1 MRIAA
6 SALWVGLGLVMAILV
21 PGWPP
26 FLSLAMVIEGHLVFI
41 GGKVGL
47 AAAVLG
53 AGAFG
58 LWIAFVA
65 GVTLFIWPDWQR
77 NWYTWYLA
85 LIPAVI
91 VGVTA
96 LAAREI
102 RLTTRA
108 PQDGISVSVSSA

>member
-21 PGWPP
+21 PGWPL
-26 FLSLAMVIEGHLVFI
+26 FLSLGMVVEGHLVFI
-41 GGKVGL
+41 GGKLGL
-47 AAAVLG
+47 GAAVLG
-53 AGAFG
+53 VGAFG
-58 LWIAFVA
+58 LWIVFVA

-85 LIPAVI
+85 LFPAVM

-102 RLTTRA
+102 RLTNRA
-108 PQDGISVSVSSA
+108 PQGISVSGPSA